1 MNHCCERVISG
12 WHSSIILYNQTE
24 KVYPYCPLDYCY
36 PPTEPVYVNLNTP
49 NGADAQ
55 CAFNR
60 SGKLCGSCQ
69 DGLSLSLGSSHCM
82 SCFNYW
88 LVLLIPFAIAGIVL
102 VAFLLVCNFTVAVG
116 TINGLIFYANIIA
129 ANHAIFLQLDWPNF
143 LTIFIAWLNLDFG
156 FETCFYDGMDGYVKV
171 WLQLVFP
178 LYIILIVAIVI
189 IICEHSPQ
197 FSRLLSNRNK
207 VATWQH

>member
-1 MNHCCERVISG
+1 MLREGDFWVTFINNS
-12 WHSSIILYNQTE
+12 NQTE
-24 KVYPYCPLDYCY
+24 EVYIYPYCPFDYCY
-36 PPTEPVYVNLNTP
+36 PPTEPVYVNLNTL
-49 NGADAQ
+49 NGVNAQ

-69 DGLSLSLGSSHCM
+69 DCLSLSLGSSRCM

-129 ANHAIFLQLDWPNF
+129 ANHAIFLPFD
-143 LTIFIAWLNLDFG
+143 
-156 FETCFYDGMDGYVKV
+156 
-171 WLQLVFP
+171 
-178 LYIILIVAIVI
+178 
-189 IICEHSPQ
+189 
-197 FSRLLSNRNK
+197 
-207 VATWQH
+207 